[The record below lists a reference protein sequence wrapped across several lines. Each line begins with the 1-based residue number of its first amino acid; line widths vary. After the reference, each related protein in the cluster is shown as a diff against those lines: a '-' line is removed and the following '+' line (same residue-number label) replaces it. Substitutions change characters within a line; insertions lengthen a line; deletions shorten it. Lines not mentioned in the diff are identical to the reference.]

1 MRHKALIITENQEL
15 CQNLERSLQGI
26 DLEFHCAAA
35 YQQAVGMISRFHYIL
50 VIMGFGFSEENGVEV
65 IRRLRQLGQ
74 TPILVLSAHATRSEE
89 LESIH
94 AGADYYLGV
103 EKPIDA
109 ERCLAYTSAIMR
121 RHLCENSN
129 EVASILIS
137 GSGLK
142 INLKLRKAYL
152 GGEDLRLTPKQF
164 SLLNALVE
172 NMGRIV
178 TKEELYQIAWANDY
192 DINSDEA
199 LKYHIRELR
208 KKLRIRGADGLIETA
223 WGVGYQFHVEGNS

>member
-1 MRHKALIITENQEL
+1 MRHKALIITESSEL
-15 CQNLERSLQGI
+15 CQDIERSLQGI
-26 DLEFHCAAA
+26 DLEFHRAAT
-35 YQQAVGMISRFHYIL
+35 YQQAVGMISRFHYML
-50 VIMGFGFSEENGVEV
+50 VIMGLGFSEENGVEV
-65 IRRLRQLGQ
+65 IRRFRQLGQ

-94 AGADYYLGV
+94 AGADHYLGV

-109 ERCLAYTSAIMR
+109 ERCLAYATAIMR

-142 INLKLRKAYL
+142 INLNLRKAYL

-178 TKEELYQIAWANDY
+178 TKEELYQIAWADDY

-208 KKLRIRGADGLIETA
+208 KKLRVHGADGLIETA